1 MVRHFY
7 FNLFTLAVSWE
18 KYLFRERKTVKT
30 DLFRK
35 LSLSN
40 VFLSTDCITLC
51 ILVDF
56 TIHIDTISM
65 GLPYVNTRK
74 RIFILLLYMGKSI
87 RIQRVYLMAAMP

>member
-35 LSLSN
+35 CSLLN
-40 VFLSTDCITLC
+40 VFLSTDCLTLR
-51 ILVDF
+51 ILVDLL
-56 TIHIDTISM
+56 IHIDTINM
-65 GLPYVNTRK
+65 GLP
-74 RIFILLLYMGKSI
+74 I
-87 RIQRVYLMAAMP
+87 VYFKGSQEEFSQL